1 MSEEL
6 NGTLL
11 LERDH
16 DVASSPN
23 IVMTE
28 TAVKEPETQSEVY
41 TGAAPE
47 VKNRPVYA
55 FFKRLADFVLSFA
68 ASIVLIIPMAVVA
81 LAIMIKDPGNP
92 FYIQTRVGKNGK
104 YLRILK
110 FRTMRKGAD
119 KLENMLTPEQLD
131 DDPRLIGYKKA
142 GRRQNLFRCKAQA
155 VVDRRASANHLEHLP
170 KRGKRYN
177 RDNQEKR
184 RFFKG
189 CRGLINF
196 VMRFCTGL
204 K

>member
-104 YLRILK
+104 DLRILK

-119 KLENMLTPEQLD
+119 KLENMLTPELLEEYKREYKLD
-131 DDPRLIGYKKA
+131 DDPRLIGYKKLGD
-142 GRRQNLFRCKAQA
+142 GRTCFGARLRQLSIDELPQIVWNICLKGERDIIETTGRNVGFSR
-155 VVDRRASANHLEHLP
+155 VVAA
-170 KRGKRYN
+170 
-177 RDNQEKR
+177 
-184 RFFKG
+184 
-189 CRGLINF
+189 
-196 VMRFCTGL
+196 
-204 K
+204 